1 MISRFLSD
9 VKFFK
14 LFLYGLTLHSF
25 LVGIC
30 LILLPSQM
38 MQLFGFNPQQE
49 YFFRAQ
55 GGVFH
60 IIMSLLYITAAKNP
74 VKLTELVKLIIAV
87 KLLAMTFLVGYFI
100 FINNIITVL
109 LSGIADG
116 VMGICVLLFFIAQTS
131 DKRIFSFKPAML
143 SKLKIHSH
151 VDR

>member
-1 MISRFLSD
+1 
-9 VKFFK
+9 
-14 LFLYGLTLHSF
+14 LFLYALSIHSF
-25 LVGIC
+25 LVGLC

-74 VKLTELVKLIIAV
+74 LKFIELVKLIIAV
-87 KLLAMTFLVGYFI
+87 KLLAMIFLLGYFFFIDNI
-100 FINNIITVL
+100 FTVL

-116 VMGICVLLFFIAQTS
+116 AMGIGVLLFFIVQTRDGS
-131 DKRIFSFKPAML
+131 IVSFKPAML
-143 SKLKIHSH
+143 NKLKIHSH
-151 VDR
+151 VN

>member
-9 VKFFK
+9 KKFFR

-30 LILLPSQM
+30 LISLPSQM

-74 VKLTELVKLIIAV
+74 LKLTELVKLIIAV
-87 KLLAMTFLVGYFI
+87 KLLAMIFLFGYFI
-100 FINNIITVL
+100 FIDSIITVL

-116 VMGICVLLFFIAQTS
+116 AMGIGVLLFFMVQTS
-131 DKRIFSFKPAML
+131 DRRIFSFKPALL
-143 SKLKIHSH
+143 SKLKIHRH
-151 VDR
+151 VN